1 MSDINKVAET
11 LQNEW
16 SEVKT
21 EVFDKYNNELKKY
34 GEVSAETKEMAAKAD
49 SRLDALEDRIAD
61 LQAKSQLALGE
72 NGEGEPAEKKERKLM
87 EKMIRKGADSLTSD
101 ERGLMT
107 KSLSPDSGPDGGF
120 MLTPNFDLD
129 IIEKIREISPVRQA
143 ARVVSISAGNEFLM
157 LRQNGDPASQDAG
170 PRTSVTDTT
179 TPTYIQE
186 RIQVFEQAASPAVA
200 MQQLEDSAYDVEG
213 DLMDQ
218 LSRQFAV
225 TEGTQF
231 ISGTGVNEPEGI
243 LTNSDVS
250 VLDSG
255 SDTAFDLDDLID
267 LQAELKIGYN
277 GGWMWNKKT
286 RAYIRKFKGNDN
298 YYWEP
303 SAGEGYPSTFLGDP
317 YFLAPDLVAPASG
330 AFTQNDKPVVY
341 GDFNVGYRIVDRIGM
356 TMLRDPYRNRPFVE
370 FYTRRRYGGK
380 VVQPE
385 AIKILRVTS

>member
-1 MSDINKVAET
+1 MSELNKAAEK
-11 LQNEW
+11 LQKEW
-16 SEVKT
+16 SEVKS
-21 EVFDKYNNELKKY
+21 EVFDKWNKEREQL
-34 GEVSAETKEMAAKAD
+34 GEATAETKAQAEKAD
-49 SRLDALEDRIAD
+49 KRLDALEDRIED
-61 LQAKSQLALGE
+61 LKAKSNLALGE
-72 NGEGEPAEKKERKLM
+72 GGSEDTEKKESKLM
-87 EKMIRKGADSLTSD
+87 EKMLRKGAESLSPD
-101 ERGLMT
+101 ERNVMT

-120 MLTPNFDLD
+120 MLVPNFDLS

-143 ARVVSISAGNEFLM
+143 ARVVSISSGNEFRM
-157 LRQNGDPASQDAG
+157 LRQNTDPSSQDAG
-170 PRTSVTDTT
+170 PRTSVTDTD

-186 RIQVFEQAASPAVA
+186 VIQVFEQAASPAVA

-225 TEGTQF
+225 VEGQQF

-243 LTNSDVS
+243 LTNGDVS
-250 VLDSG
+250 VIDSG

-267 LQAELKIGYN
+267 LQANLKVGYN
-277 GGWMWNKKT
+277 GAWMWNKKT

-317 YFLAPDLVAPASG
+317 YFLAPDLVSPTSNVFSAG
-330 AFTQNDKPVVY
+330 DKPIVY
-341 GDFNVGYRIVDRIGM
+341 GDFGVGYRIVDRIGM

-385 AIKILRVTS
+385 AIKILATNA

>member
-1 MSDINKVAET
+1 MPDIKNIAERLETEWREAREIYDKEREEIKT
-11 LQNEW
+11 LGD
-16 SEVKT
+16 T
-21 EVFDKYNNELKKY
+21 T
-34 GEVSAETKEMAAKAD
+34 AETKSQVVAVTEK
-49 SRLDALEDRIAD
+49 LDKFEDLIAD
-61 LQAKSQLALGE
+61 LEAKSTYAVGTPQEA
-72 NGEGEPAEKKERKLM
+72 KEQKQADVM
-87 EKMIRKGADSLTSD
+87 SKMLRKGPDSLNQEEKSLVA
-101 ERGLMT
+101 EY

-120 MLTPNFDLD
+120 MLTPNFDLS

-143 ARVVSISAGNEFLM
+143 ARVVSISSGNEFLM

-225 TEGTQF
+225 VEGQQF

-243 LTNSDVS
+243 LTNSDIS
-250 VLDSG
+250 LYDSG
-255 SDTAFDLDDLID
+255 SATAFDLDDLID

-277 GGWMWNKKT
+277 GAWMWNKKS

-317 YFLAPDLVAPASG
+317 YFLAPDLVAPTAG
-330 AFTQNDKPVVY
+330 AFVDGDKPVVY
-341 GDFNVGYRIVDRIGM
+341 GDFNVGYRVVDRIGM

-385 AIKILRVTS
+385 AIKILRTTT